1 MIMVLLLF
9 IGIIAISICI
19 GFANEAIDGWITFGI
34 SVIIVAI
41 VSWVLD
47 DDIDYYDDF

>member
-1 MIMVLLLF
+1 MKLLLF
-9 IGIIAISICI
+9 IGIIIISICI
-19 GFANEAIDGWITFGI
+19 GYTNEVIDGWITFGI
-34 SVIIVAI
+34 SIVIVAI